1 MVASG
6 DVDRLASLEKTKPT
20 AIRDN
25 EKKKYGTVNARA
37 APAPAVPLSE
47 WQHGDRHESERQN
60 NDRQTSDRQGP
71 GLESGSMSM
80 SESGPGLG
88 SGPGL
93 ESGSGSVLEPSGLGF
108 DYVGSEI
115 AGGGGGGG
123 GGVSRT
129 RHELARATAGIVHG
143 LAGLQVGSE

>member
-25 EKKKYGTVNARA
+25 EKKKYGTVNPRA
-37 APAPAVPLSE
+37 AAAAAVPLSE
-47 WQHGDRHESERQN
+47 RQHGDRHDSERQYI
-60 NDRQTSDRQGP
+60 DRQTSDRQGP
-71 GLESGSMSM
+71 GLESESMS
-80 SESGPGLG
+80 GLG

-93 ESGSGSVLEPSGLGF
+93 GTVLEPSGLGF
-108 DYVGSEI
+108 DYVDSEI